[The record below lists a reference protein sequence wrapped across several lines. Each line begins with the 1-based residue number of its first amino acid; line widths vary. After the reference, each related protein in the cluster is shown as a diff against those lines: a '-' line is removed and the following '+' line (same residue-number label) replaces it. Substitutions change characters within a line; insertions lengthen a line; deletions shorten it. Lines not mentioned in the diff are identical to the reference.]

1 MSLDE
6 LAAAHEEIDWS
17 EVHGISQAEAAAW
30 TQRLD
35 MARE

>member
-1 MSLDE
+1 MNIDE

-17 EVHGISQAEAAAW
+17 EVDGISQAEAAAW

-35 MARE
+35 MARQ